1 MNKFLKLTCLKF
13 IRNETIT
20 LIFDQYNGHTD
31 LSREPTSLLKNV
43 LYFTYL
49 YIYQYCSDPISI
61 CLAQLSLFDGAL
73 ECWLSFIIP
82 IRVFTPCCSNFAIT
96 ESYIL
101 SDCLTVYICFSY
113 FFKTV
118 GRFYITYIKQG
129 LGKSV
134 LLI

>member
-1 MNKFLKLTCLKF
+1 MLNF
-13 IRNETIT
+13 IRNEKTT
-20 LIFDQYNGHTD
+20 LIFGQYYRHTD
-31 LSREPTSLLKNV
+31 LSCKPPSLLKNV
-43 LYFTYL
+43 LCLKYL
-49 YIYQYCSDPISI
+49 YMYLYCSDPISI
-61 CLAQLSLFDGAL
+61 CLVQFSLFDGAF

-82 IRVFTPCCSNFAIT
+82 IRVFTPGCSNFAIT

-129 LGKSV
+129 LGESV